1 MNLSFNIDYRTNW
14 GEAVYLTG
22 DLPELGNGDRSK
34 AIKLDLY
41 GEQTWKTKISLPDG
55 TGDFTYSYF
64 VRHENG
70 FIKEEWGKGH
80 HFRIGRAHV

>member
-1 MNLSFNIDYRTNW
+1 MLRRPCPRTFSFNIDYRTNW

-64 VRHENG
+64 VQ
-70 FIKEEWGKGH
+70 
-80 HFRIGRAHV
+80 IGRASCRERV